1 MRKRAASASAAAK
14 SVAKG
19 KSKGH
24 DAFFTSPDPSSKP
37 YHFDLPSFPTATAA
51 SCSLN
56 TTPASY
62 LRHPPSPPPSAKAMT
77 TTLATISD
85 LKALASSRTDSLKRH
100 LDLCHSDILKD
111 FDASNTRLSKRFK
124 IVRAG
129 SAPAVRKNRLTL
141 SVSLPG
147 VACAQQQPK
156 KRRADAG
163 WRLEVL
169 GRFRGAIRR
178 RWLPPDLCPALQFHL
193 LHPFEVPENKRR
205 ISSMKGIVIARR
217 NAGPNT
223 TFRLR
228 RLVSGVGVESVF
240 PL

>member
-129 SAPAVRKNRLTL
+129 FLSGIFKIRACCAQEPANPFCLVTRRRLSSAAAEEEKSRCWVASRG
-141 SVSLPG
+141 VGSLPR
-147 VACAQQQPK
+147 CDP
-156 KRRADAG
+156 
-163 WRLEVL
+163 
-169 GRFRGAIRR
+169 
-178 RWLPPDLCPALQFHL
+178 PALVTAGSLPRFAVPPPPPLRH
-193 LHPFEVPENKRR
+193 HPSSSFRR
-205 ISSMKGIVIARR
+205 
-217 NAGPNT
+217 
-223 TFRLR
+223 
-228 RLVSGVGVESVF
+228 
-240 PL
+240 